1 MSRKVLSLNNFS
13 ESTNLLTLLRISY
26 NIHKV
31 NYKQDSE
38 TSYMKLIYEG
48 CPIRKLHH

>member
-1 MSRKVLSLNNFS
+1 MSRKVFSLDNFS
-13 ESTNLLTLLRISY
+13 ESTNLLNFIEDSY

-48 CPIRKLHH
+48 CSIRKLHH